1 MISPATVPLDR
12 RPGLALSRTAA
23 ERYAVVTAARE
34 ARKKSHRSAR
44 RPAEAAGGVA
54 VNLV

>member
-12 RPGLALSRTAA
+12 RPGLELSRTAA

-34 ARKKSHRSAR
+34 ARRKSHRSAR
-44 RPAEAAGGVA
+44 RPAQAAGGVA